1 MNAIQT
7 VMALALVAATTS
19 AMATT
24 AVKTQTTP
32 AVDAAVVQTVVV

>member
-24 AVKTQTTP
+24 AVKTQTT
-32 AVDAAVVQTVVV
+32 VQSGLPETIH